1 MYEIPGSTQPGKERA
16 GFHDLMEWK
25 VGRVLLVASLY
36 DSFMIS
42 EDSLAEELVRGEF
55 LGVELS
61 TIPALHRVSTGAEAI
76 AAMQLERSYDFV
88 IISPHVGDMH
98 AGALARELQAA
109 GIEVPVILL
118 AYHASEL
125 QDYIKNYGLDD
136 VDRAFLYQ
144 GDNQL
149 LLAIVKYVEDK
160 MNAAH
165 DVEAMGVQVILMIED
180 NIRYYSSFLPVI
192 YTAVLR
198 NTASLLPDGLNLAHK
213 LLRVRARPK
222 ILLASTYEEAEELF
236 DTFEDNIL
244 GVISD
249 IEFPKGGG
257 LCADAG
263 VLFAQQVRQR
273 QADVPVLLNSGKLEN
288 EEVARANATSFLHKY
303 SPTLLSELDEFMAD
317 NFGFGDFVFRIEDGT
332 EVARAADLLAL
343 EKTIR
348 QVPAESITYHAGRND
363 FSGWLKA
370 HTEFEIAHRLR
381 PRRLSD
387 FDDAEDIRSF
397 LIRSIR
403 SLRDDRRGALVVD
416 FEPERFSPE
425 IGFARIGGGSLGGKA
440 RGLAFA
446 RKMLR
451 EARLDHEFEDVRI
464 RVPASVVL
472 ATDAFDRF
480 LDDNQLRD
488 FALKANTDEEVE
500 AAFAD
505 APFSAEIRR
514 HLRAFL
520 TVSTYPLAVRSSS
533 LLEDAKYQPF
543 SGVYLTI
550 MIPNDHDD
558 IEVRLVHLERAIKR
572 VYASTF
578 SQKAKRYVAST
589 SYRLEGEKMAVIM
602 QRVVGARHGDRFY
615 PDFAGV
621 ALSEN
626 FYPVGPVRRE
636 DGLVAVAL
644 GLGAEVVEG
653 EQCLRFSPKHPERLL
668 QMSSVKDALRNS
680 QREFYAVR
688 LGACDSSQ
696 DVEAELVKSDLA
708 VAEQDGTLAWLGSTY
723 SPENDTIYEGIGRP
737 GVRLVTFVPMLKHGL
752 FPLAEV
758 LVRLLEL
765 GTYAAGGA
773 VEIEFAVTLS
783 GATGE
788 PKDFGFLQL
797 RPVVHTTDPST
808 VDLGDIEHAEI
819 LCQSSSVL
827 GSGRVEDV
835 HDIVFVDK
843 DAFERN
849 KSRQVAAQVARFN
862 DRLVGEDRPYLLIG
876 VGRWGSADHF
886 LGIPVAW
893 HEISGARVIVETG
906 FKDFKVTPSQGT
918 HFFQNL
924 VANKVGYFTV
934 NPQAGD
940 GAVDWEWLRSIEPV
954 DCTEFVRHLRFDDPV
969 LILMDGRNNAGL
981 VVKPS
986 SEHGVLEGG
995 PLNGGDD
1002 EPR

>member
-1 MYEIPGSTQPGKERA
+1 MYEILGSTPPGKQRA
-16 GFHDLMEWK
+16 GFHDLMQWK
-25 VGRVLLVASLY
+25 VGRVLLVSSLY

-76 AAMQLERSYDFV
+76 AAMKSTRAYDFV
-88 IISPHVGDMH
+88 ITSPQVGDMH
-98 AGALARELQAA
+98 AGALTRALRAA

-118 AYHASEL
+118 AYHADEL
-125 QDYIKNYGLDD
+125 QDYIRTHGLDD

-149 LLAIVKYVEDK
+149 LLAIVKYVEDL
-160 MNAAH
+160 MNAPH
-165 DVEAMGVQVILMIED
+165 DVDAMGVQVILMIED
-180 NIRYYSSFLPVI
+180 SIRYYSSFLPAV

-222 ILLASTYEEAEELF
+222 ILLASTYEEAVSLF
-236 DTFEDNIL
+236 TAFEDNIL
-244 GVISD
+244 GVICD
-249 IEFPKGGG
+249 VEFPKDGE
-257 LCADAG
+257 LCEDAG
-263 VLFAQQVRQR
+263 VRFAREVLHRQS
-273 QADVPVLLNSGKLEN
+273 DVPVLLNSGRIEN
-288 EEVARANATSFLHKY
+288 EQLAEGNATSFLHKY
-303 SPTLLSELDEFMAD
+303 SPTLLAELNEFMAA
-317 NFGFGDFVFRIEDGT
+317 NFGFGDFIFRLDDGT
-332 EVARAADLLAL
+332 EVARAGDLLAL
-343 EKTIR
+343 ERTIR
-348 QVPAESITYHAGRND
+348 QVPAESITYHASRND

-387 FDDAEDIRSF
+387 FEDAEEIRGF
-397 LIRSIR
+397 LTRSIR
-403 SLRDDRRGALVVD
+403 GLRDDRRGELVTD

-464 RVPASVVL
+464 RVPASVVV
-472 ATDAFDRF
+472 ATDVFDQF
-480 LDDNQLRD
+480 LDDNGLRD
-488 FALKANTDEEVE
+488 LALRAHNDEEVE
-500 AAFAD
+500 TAFAE
-505 APFSAEIRR
+505 APFPPEVRR
-514 HLRAFL
+514 ALRAFL
-520 TVSTYPLAVRSSS
+520 TVSQYPLAVRSSS

-543 SGVYLTI
+543 SGVYDTI

-558 IEVRLVHLERAIKR
+558 IEIRLARLEHAIRR

-578 SQKAKRYVAST
+578 SQKAKRYVAAT
-589 SYRLEGEKMAVIM
+589 SYRLEGEKMAVIL
-602 QRVVGARHGDRFY
+602 QRVVGAAHGERFY
-615 PDFAGV
+615 PEFAGV
-621 ALSEN
+621 ALSQN
-626 FYPVGPVRRE
+626 FYPVGPVRPE
-636 DGLVAVAL
+636 DGLAAVAL

-653 EQCLRFSPKHPERLL
+653 EKCLRFSPNHPERLL

-688 LGACDSSQ
+688 LGANGADEGL
-696 DVEAELVKSDLA
+696 EAELVKADLA
-708 VAEQDGTLAWLGSTY
+708 VAERDGTLAWLGSTY
-723 SPENDTIYEGIGRP
+723 SAENDTVYEGVGRP

-758 LVRLLEL
+758 LSRLLEL

-783 GATGE
+783 VATGE

-808 VDLGDIEHAEI
+808 VDLGEVDAAKA
-819 LCQSSSVL
+819 LCRSASVL
-827 GSGRVEDV
+827 GSGRIENVN
-835 HDIVFVDK
+835 DIVFVDQ
-843 DAFERN
+843 DSFERG
-849 KSRQVAAQVARFN
+849 KSREVAAQVARFN
-862 DRLVGEDRPYLLIG
+862 DRLIGEDRPYLLIG
-876 VGRWGSADHF
+876 VGRWGSADPL

-893 HEISGARVIVETG
+893 HEISGARVIVEAG
-906 FKDFKVTPSQGT
+906 FKDFKVAPSQGT

-940 GAVDWEWLRSIEPV
+940 GDVDWEWLRSREAT
-954 DCTEFVRHLRFDDPV
+954 DETEFVRHLRFDDPV
-969 LILMDGRNNAGL
+969 VILMDGRNNTGTII
-981 VVKPS
+981 KPGS
-986 SEHGVLEGG
+986 
-995 PLNGGDD
+995 
-1002 EPR
+1002 

>member
-1 MYEIPGSTQPGKERA
+1 MYEIFGSKPHGKERA

-25 VGRVLLVASLY
+25 VGRVLLVSSLY

-42 EDSLAEELVRGEF
+42 EDSLADELVRGEF

-76 AAMQLERSYDFV
+76 AAMKSATSYDFV
-88 IISPHVGDMH
+88 ITSPQVGDMH
-98 AGALARELQAA
+98 AGALTRELRSA

-118 AYHASEL
+118 AYHAYEL
-125 QDYIKNYGLDD
+125 QDYIKHYGLKDI
-136 VDRAFLYQ
+136 DRAFLYQ

-149 LLAIVKYVEDK
+149 LLAIVKYIEDQ
-160 MNAAH
+160 MNAPH
-165 DVEAMGVQVILMIED
+165 DVEAMGVQVVLMIED

-222 ILLASTYEEAEELF
+222 ILLANTYEEAVDIF
-236 DTFEDNIL
+236 TAFEDNIL
-244 GVISD
+244 GVICD
-249 IEFPKGGG
+249 VEFPKGGL
-257 LCADAG
+257 LCPDAG
-263 VLFAQQVRQR
+263 VRFAREVLQR
-273 QADVPVLLNSGKLEN
+273 QSDVPVLLNSGKLEN
-288 EEVARANATSFLHKY
+288 EELAKGNATSFLHKY
-303 SPTLLSELDEFMAD
+303 SPTLLTELDAFMAD
-317 NFGFGDFVFRIEDGT
+317 NFGFGDFVFRVEDGT
-332 EVARAADLLAL
+332 EVARAGDLVAL
-343 EKTIR
+343 EKAIR
-348 QVPAESITYHAGRND
+348 RVPAESITYHASRND

-370 HTEFEIAHRLR
+370 HTEFAIAHRLR

-387 FDDAEDIRSF
+387 FEDAEDLRSF
-397 LIRSIR
+397 LLRSLR
-403 SLRDDRRGALVVD
+403 SLRDDRRGELVVD
-416 FEPERFSPE
+416 FEEERFSPE
-425 IGFARIGGGSLGGKA
+425 IGFARVGGGSLGGKA

-446 RKMLR
+446 RKLLR
-451 EARLDHEFEDVRI
+451 EARLDHEFDGVRI
-464 RVPASVVL
+464 RVPASVVV
-472 ATDAFDRF
+472 ATDVFDQF
-480 LDDNQLRD
+480 LDENGLRD
-488 FALKANTDEEVE
+488 LALKANTDEEVE
-500 AAFAD
+500 EAFAE
-505 APFSAEIRR
+505 APFPAEVRR
-514 HLRAFL
+514 ALRGFL

-543 SGVYLTI
+543 SGVYETI
-550 MIPNDHDD
+550 MIPNDHHD
-558 IEVRLVHLERAIKR
+558 IEIRLLRLEEAIRR

-578 SQKAKRYVAST
+578 SQKAKRYVAAT
-589 SYRLEGEKMAVIM
+589 SYRLEGEKMAVIL
-602 QRVVGARHGDRFY
+602 QRVVGAPHGDRFY
-615 PDFAGV
+615 PEFAGV
-621 ALSEN
+621 ALSQN
-626 FYPVGPVRRE
+626 FYPVGPVRPE
-636 DGLVAVAL
+636 DGLAAVAL

-680 QREFYAVR
+680 QREFYSVR
-688 LGACDSSQ
+688 LGATETDQ
-696 DVEAELVKSDLA
+696 GLAVELVKSDLA
-708 VAEQDGTLAWLGSTY
+708 VAERDGTLAWLGSTY
-723 SPENDTIYEGIGRP
+723 SPENDTIYEGVGRP

-758 LVRLLEL
+758 LARLLEL

-783 GATGE
+783 VATGE

-808 VDLGDIEHAEI
+808 VDLGDVNRGEI
-819 LCQSSSVL
+819 LCESSSVL
-827 GSGRVEDV
+827 GSGRIEDV
-835 HDIVFVDK
+835 YDLIVVDR
-843 DAFERN
+843 DAFERG
-849 KSRQVAAQVARFN
+849 KSRQVAAHVARFN
-862 DRLVGEDRPYLLIG
+862 DRLAAEDRPYLLIG

-893 HEISGARVIVETG
+893 HEISGARVIVEAG

-940 GAVDWEWLRSIEPV
+940 GAVDWEWLRAVDPV
-954 DCTEFVRHLRFDDPV
+954 DSTEYVRHLRFEQPAV
-969 LILMDGRNNAGL
+969 VLMDGRQNAGII
-981 VVKPS
+981 VKPT
-986 SEHGVLEGG
+986 G
-995 PLNGGDD
+995 
-1002 EPR
+1002 

>member
-1 MYEIPGSTQPGKERA
+1 MYEIFGSTPPGKGRA

-25 VGRVLLVASLY
+25 VGRVLLVSSLY

-42 EDSLAEELVRGEF
+42 EDSLAMELVRGEF

-61 TIPALHRVSTGAEAI
+61 TIPALDRVSTGAEAI
-76 AAMQLERSYDFV
+76 AAMKSAVSYDFV
-88 IISPHVGDMH
+88 ITSPQVGGMH
-98 AGALARELQAA
+98 AGALTRELRAA

-118 AYHASEL
+118 AYHAYEL

-149 LLAIVKYVEDK
+149 LLAIVKYVEDQ
-160 MNAAH
+160 MNAPH
-165 DVEAMGVQVILMIED
+165 DVDAMGVQVILMIED
-180 NIRYYSSFLPVI
+180 SIRYYSSFLPVV

-222 ILLASTYEEAEELF
+222 ILLASTYEEAADIF
-236 DTFEDNIL
+236 KAFEDNIL
-244 GVISD
+244 GVICD
-249 IEFPKGGG
+249 VEFPKGGE

-263 VLFAQQVRQR
+263 VRFAREVLQR
-273 QADVPVLLNSGKLEN
+273 QSDVPVLLNSGRLEN
-288 EEVARANATSFLHKY
+288 EQLARANATSFLHKY

-317 NFGFGDFVFRIEDGT
+317 NFGFGDFVFRLEDGT
-332 EVARAADLLAL
+332 EVARAGDLLAL

-387 FDDAEDIRSF
+387 FEDAEDIRGF
-397 LIRSIR
+397 LLRSIR
-403 SLRDDRRGALVVD
+403 SLRDNRRGELVVD
-416 FEPERFSPE
+416 FDPERFSPE

-440 RGLAFA
+440 RGLAFS
-446 RKMLR
+446 RKLLR

-464 RVPASVVL
+464 RVPASVVV
-472 ATDAFDRF
+472 ATDVFDQF
-480 LDDNQLRD
+480 LSDNKLRD
-488 FALKANTDEEVE
+488 LALKANSDEAVE
-500 AAFAD
+500 EAFAD
-505 APFSAEIRR
+505 AHFPAHVRQD
-514 HLRAFL
+514 LRAFL
-520 TVSTYPLAVRSSS
+520 TVSRYPLAVRSSS

-543 SGVYLTI
+543 SGVYDTV

-558 IEVRLVHLERAIKR
+558 IEIRLVRLEHAIKR

-578 SQKAKRYVAST
+578 SQKAKRYVAAT
-589 SYRLEGEKMAVIM
+589 SYRLEGEKMAVIL
-602 QRVVGARHGDRFY
+602 QRIVGAAHGERFY
-615 PDFAGV
+615 PEFAGV
-621 ALSEN
+621 ALSQN
-626 FYPVGPVRRE
+626 FYPVGAVRPE
-636 DGLVAVAL
+636 DGLAAVAL

-680 QREFYAVR
+680 QREFYSVR
-688 LGACDSSQ
+688 LGALPPDQ
-696 DVEAELVKSDLA
+696 GGEAELTKADLS

-723 SPENDTIYEGIGRP
+723 SPENDTIYEGVGRP

-758 LVRLLEL
+758 LARLLEL

-783 GATGE
+783 VATGE

-808 VDLGDIEHAEI
+808 VDLGEFASSET
-819 LCQSSSVL
+819 LCESSSVL
-827 GSGRVEDV
+827 GSGRIENI
-835 HDIVFVDK
+835 HDIVFVDRDK
-843 DAFERN
+843 FERG
-849 KSRQVAAQVARFN
+849 KSRRVAAQVARFN
-862 DRLVGEDRPYLLIG
+862 DRLIGEDRPYLLVG

-893 HEISGARVIVETG
+893 HEISGARVIVEAG

-940 GAVDWEWLRSIEPV
+940 GTIDWEWLRSIAPV
-954 DCTEFVRHLRFDDPV
+954 DSTEFVRHLRFSDPAVV
-969 LILMDGRNNAGL
+969 LMNGRKNAGIIA
-981 VVKPS
+981 KPGS
-986 SEHGVLEGG
+986 RMSAQSMVPDE
-995 PLNGGDD
+995 NGTG
-1002 EPR
+1002 